1 MTRETR
7 IGLLVGL
14 VFIFAFGLILGEL
27 TNDAEAPPL
36 ESASLR
42 DVDYLAREMEGSPAV
57 HEARTPT
64 IGNRTRRTRRAEPTR
79 RAERS
84 EPARRSEPT
93 RRAERSEPTRRS
105 ETRRTDPRTTTRRYR
120 TTRGDTLTT
129 IARKAYGADNG
140 NLYRIIYRANR
151 DKLPSENVVPVGVVL
166 EIPPM
171 PE

>member
-36 ESASLR
+36 EAASLR
-42 DVDYLAREMEGSPAV
+42 DVDYLAREMEGSPTV
-57 HEARTPT
+57 HEARTPA
-64 IGNRTRRTRRAEPTR
+64 IGARTRRPRRVEPAR
-79 RAERS
+79 RAERT
-84 EPARRSEPT
+84 EPARRTSSRRPEPEP
-93 RRAERSEPTRRS
+93 RRV
-105 ETRRTDPRTTTRRYR
+105 DPRTTTRHYR
-120 TTRGDTLTT
+120 TMRGDTLTT

-166 EIPPM
+166 SIPPM
-171 PE
+171 PD

>member
-36 ESASLR
+36 TAASLR
-42 DVDYLAREMEGSPAV
+42 DVDYLAREMEGSPTV
-57 HEARTPT
+57 HEARTPA
-64 IGNRTRRTRRAEPTR
+64 IGHRTRRATPPRRTRRVEPSPR
-79 RAERS
+79 PDR
-84 EPARRSEPT
+84 P
-93 RRAERSEPTRRS
+93 
-105 ETRRTDPRTTTRRYR
+105 RRTEPRRVDPRTTTRRYR
-120 TTRGDTLTT
+120 TMRGDTLTT
-129 IARKAYGADNG
+129 IARKAYGDDNG
-140 NLYRIIYRANR
+140 HLYRIIYRANR

-166 EIPPM
+166 SIPPM